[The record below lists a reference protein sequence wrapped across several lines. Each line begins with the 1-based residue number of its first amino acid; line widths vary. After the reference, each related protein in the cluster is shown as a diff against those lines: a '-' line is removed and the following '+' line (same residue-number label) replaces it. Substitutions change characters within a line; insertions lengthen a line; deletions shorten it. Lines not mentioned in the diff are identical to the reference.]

1 MFLSMAVL
9 ALMLV
14 LAGCVRKAPPLPPP
28 AEPVYPYRSD
38 TTKVFYATPSGLSE
52 MTFQGEGE
60 TEMLLSS
67 APNGSVLSSDG
78 RGIAVAVNGWG
89 IEKVEASSDG
99 RAYRL
104 VDSHLPGIFSGLSTG
119 GAWPLGGGFLFQLY
133 RDPFS
138 DPAEAGASVT
148 APASAFRL
156 VFFGREGMATTLD
169 PFPPGRDA
177 GFELFA
183 LLPAGGTWFAELR
196 KDAAERVDFEFFA
209 IDDPLAASSSAREI
223 HRADFEAALMPVP
236 FSDISGEVGT
246 SLRSAL
252 ALLGTGP
259 WLARIRSDTGE
270 DRWYL
275 SSGNAEEATKVF
287 VWTSAG
293 DSARVLV
300 LGTDGRLALSDG
312 RGEPV
317 LTSIAAPVE
326 GAAFT
331 TLAAAGN
338 IAAAAWEAG
347 EFPFVSSAGIVL
359 TPLR

>member
-1 MFLSMAVL
+1 
-9 ALMLV
+9 
-14 LAGCVRKAPPLPPP
+14 
-28 AEPVYPYRSD
+28 
-38 TTKVFYATPSGLSE
+38 
-52 MTFQGEGE
+52 
-60 TEMLLSS
+60 MLLSS

-89 IEKVEASSDG
+89 IERVETSPDG

-104 VDSHLPGIFSGLSTG
+104 VDGHLPGLFPGLSTG

-138 DPAEAGASVT
+138 DSGEAGAT
-148 APASAFRL
+148 AISPSSASRL
-156 VFFGREGMATTLD
+156 VFLGREGRATTID

-183 LLPAGGTWFAELR
+183 LLPAEGTWFAELR
-196 KDAAERVDFEFFA
+196 KDAAERVDFEFYA
-209 IDDPLAASSSAREI
+209 IDDPLTGSSSAREI
-223 HRADFEAALMPVP
+223 RRTQFEAALTPLP
-236 FSDISGEVGT
+236 LSAISGEVGA

-287 VWTSAG
+287 VWTSVG
-293 DSARVLV
+293 DTARVLV

-331 TLAAAGN
+331 TLAAAGK

-347 EFPFVSSAGIVL
+347 DFPFVSSAGIVL
-359 TPLR
+359 VPLR

>member
-1 MFLSMAVL
+1 M
-9 ALMLV
+9 
-14 LAGCVRKAPPLPPP
+14 LAGCARKAPLPTPP
-28 AEPVYPYRSD
+28 TVPVYPYRSD

-78 RGIAVAVNGWG
+78 KGIAVAVNGWG
-89 IEKVEASSDG
+89 IERVEASPDG

-104 VDSHLPGIFSGLSTG
+104 VDSHLPGLFPGLSTG
-119 GAWPLGGGFLFQLY
+119 GGWPLGGGFLFQLY
-133 RDPFS
+133 HDPFS
-138 DPAEAGASVT
+138 DSGEAGVT
-148 APASAFRL
+148 VAPPSSATRL
-156 VFFGREGMATTLD
+156 VFLDREGRATAID
-169 PFPPGRDA
+169 PFPSGGDP

-183 LLPAGGTWFAELR
+183 LLPAEGTWFAELR

-209 IDDPLAASSSAREI
+209 IDDPLAVPRSSREI
-223 HRADFEAALMPVP
+223 HRAQFEAALTPLP
-236 FSDISGEVGT
+236 LSGISGDLGV
-246 SLRSAL
+246 SLRSTL
-252 ALLGTGP
+252 ALLGSGP

-287 VWTSAG
+287 VWVTAG
-293 DSARVLV
+293 DTARVLV

-359 TPLR
+359 APLR